1 VKHHNKKH
9 CNKFDDVITDHTFFF
24 ISLRRIPSVFAVASI
39 LQFISHVA
47 ARIAVNNMSA
57 HAKSKNNGM
66 GIIVKRMLENSS
78 VSVVMLLPCHNVEA
92 AIVNVV
98 RNFRTAMPGTEVDV
112 MAKND
117 RKAFIVESNSFAMLR
132 RR

>member
-1 VKHHNKKH
+1 
-9 CNKFDDVITDHTFFF
+9 
-24 ISLRRIPSVFAVASI
+24 
-39 LQFISHVA
+39 
-47 ARIAVNNMSA
+47 
-57 HAKSKNNGM
+57 
-66 GIIVKRMLENSS
+66 
-78 VSVVMLLPCHNVEA
+78 MLLPCHNVEA

-98 RNFRTAMPGTEVDV
+98 RNFRTAMPGIEVDV

>member
-1 VKHHNKKH
+1 
-9 CNKFDDVITDHTFFF
+9 
-24 ISLRRIPSVFAVASI
+24 
-39 LQFISHVA
+39 
-47 ARIAVNNMSA
+47 
-57 HAKSKNNGM
+57 M

-78 VSVVMLLPCHNVEA
+78 VSVVMFLPCHNVEA

-117 RKAFIVESNSFAMLR
+117 RKAFIVGSNSFAMLR